1 MKILL
6 FIVFLFNYIISQKF
20 DNNSNNTKFVENKNI
35 IELNDNNY
43 QEFIK
48 NNDKIILLFYS
59 IQCAYCEGIFY
70 ELNKLSIYFK
80 IIILNIKLL
89 K

>member
-20 DNNSNNTKFVENKNI
+20 NINLNETKFEENKNVI
-35 IELNDNNY
+35 DLNDNNF

-48 NNDKIILLFYS
+48 NNNKIILFD
-59 IQCAYCEGIFY
+59 I
-70 ELNKLSIYFK
+70 
-80 IIILNIKLL
+80 
-89 K
+89 